1 MYSHSTHVELELTR
15 FSGDRPPTIIS
26 PGMVQQ
32 VTPPALSLLRTPTRS
47 GQADGKRNVY
57 DLRQLNSRT
66 KRNSIKCRNKTG
78 QGSWPPSFLIS
89 PSRRNY
95 GTKAVENALLA
106 FSKKAR
112 VGKSDNGCEGTPV
125 CRTPGGVSR
134 SYSCTGASAKLWGQG
149 SWHRHSPP
157 HFPVSCCG
165 LAPGRPTL

>member
-1 MYSHSTHVELELTR
+1 MCMIYGNSTAERSE
-15 FSGDRPPTIIS
+15 
-26 PGMVQQ
+26 
-32 VTPPALSLLRTPTRS
+32 TRS
-47 GQADGKRNVY
+47 NVE
-57 DLRQLNSRT
+57 T
-66 KRNSIKCRNKTG
+66 TTG

-134 SYSCTGASAKLWGQG
+134 SYSCTGASAKLRGQG

-165 LAPGRPTL
+165 LAPAPCKKGGPLFDEYLLCSIGEMQLYSDDDIAAAAFKIF